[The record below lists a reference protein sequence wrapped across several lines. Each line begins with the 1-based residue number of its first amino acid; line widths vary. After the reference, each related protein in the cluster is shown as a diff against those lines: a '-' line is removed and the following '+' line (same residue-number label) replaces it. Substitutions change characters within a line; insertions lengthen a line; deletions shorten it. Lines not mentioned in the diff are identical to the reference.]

1 MPFASL
7 QSSGGTD
14 LVQEESGVHSAGY
27 VQMDEKMICG
37 ETWDLAASQVVC
49 RELGWGPPVEVAGY
63 AKDFLGSLSESPCHV
78 LKIFTWQ
85 GVVNTPLC
93 TTAFFL
99 QSVSIFGWRV
109 HDLHLHD
116 QIFLHLRT
124 QSQNL

>member
-78 LKIFTWQ
+78 LKILHGRGWYNNLYVQLHFCK
-85 GVVNTPLC
+85 VC
-93 TTAFFL
+93 
-99 QSVSIFGWRV
+99 QSLGGGSMICNFGPKYAC
-109 HDLHLHD
+109 
-116 QIFLHLRT
+116 I
-124 QSQNL
+124 

>member
-78 LKIFTWQ
+78 LKIFTRQ

-93 TTAFFL
+93 TTAFFCKVC
-99 QSVSIFGWRV
+99 QSLVGGSMIC
-109 HDLHLHD
+109 
-116 QIFLHLRT
+116 ICMT
-124 QSQNL
+124 KYACI